1 VPGDP
6 PPATAVNHAT
16 GSPRRAPLHL
26 VAGSTRVEF
35 SWAGDRWR
43 HVVTPPSAGPDRIGP
58 ADPPQRP
65 TQWHSVEASITP
77 PADPPQRPTQWHSVE
92 ASITP
97 PADPR
102 RPASPVITEL
112 SLLGPAGAPTA
123 ILGVGHAGLGH
134 CSLAVTIDADDP
146 DAVRFHVACRL
157 SAAWPGL
164 GSTYRHAE
172 GWTTVVAGADQPPP
186 PASPHTVVWTY
197 RIGPA
202 GLAVIEGA
210 TLRSG
215 ASPRPGAGG
224 WGGD

>member
-1 VPGDP
+1 M
-6 PPATAVNHAT
+6 A

-26 VAGSTRVEF
+26 VAGNTRVEF

-43 HVVTPPSAGPDRIGP
+43 HVVTLPSALSDRMGL
-58 ADPPQRP
+58 ADRPQLP
-65 TQWHSVEASITP
+65 TQWHSVEA
-77 PADPPQRPTQWHSVE
+77 A
-92 ASITP
+92 ITP

-112 SLLGPAGAPTA
+112 STLGPAAAPTA

-157 SAAWPGL
+157 MAAWPGL

-172 GWTTVVAGADQPPP
+172 GWSLVVAGADEQLP

-202 GLAVIEGA
+202 GLAVIEGG

-215 ASPRPGAGG
+215 ASPPRGAGG
-224 WGGD
+224 WGGDGIAPATS

>member
-1 VPGDP
+1 MPGDP
-6 PPATAVNHAT
+6 PPATAANHVA
-16 GSPRRAPLHL
+16 GSPRRAPLYL

-43 HVVTPPSAGPDRIGP
+43 HVVTLLSAGSDRMGP
-58 ADPPQRP
+58 VDPPQP
-65 TQWHSVEASITP
+65 ATQWHSVENSITL
-77 PADPPQRPTQWHSVE
+77 
-92 ASITP
+92 

-112 SLLGPAGAPTA
+112 SLLGPADAPTA

-134 CSLAVTIDADDP
+134 CSLAVTIDAEDP

-172 GWTTVVAGADQPPP
+172 RWTTVVAGIDQRLP
-186 PASPHTVVWTY
+186 PASPNTMVWTY

-210 TLRSG
+210 TLRTG
-215 ASPRPGAGG
+215 ASPRSGAGA